1 MSSTFQKTL
10 YEWQLFL
17 SNLVAEHG
25 PNATLTF
32 TKTGYDVTPPGKE
45 SGHVSINVPD
55 AFKSIG
61 MSEEAFKQYV
71 INERCC

>member
-1 MSSTFQKTL
+1 MSSTFSKTL
-10 YEWQLFL
+10 YEWQLLL

-32 TKTGYDVTPPGKE
+32 TKTGYDVTPAAME
-45 SGHVSINVPD
+45 TSYASINLPD
-55 AFKSIG
+55 PLKG
-61 MSEEAFKQYV
+61 MSEESFREFI

>member
-1 MSSTFQKTL
+1 MSSTFSKTL

-32 TKTGYDVTPPGKE
+32 TKTGYDVTPVGKE
-45 SGHVSINVPD
+45 ESYASIDVPD
-55 AFKSIG
+55 CFKS
-61 MSEEAFKQYV
+61 MSKEDFRQYV